1 MIWPVEPSMSWEASA
16 KIKDPWDALV
26 GRADRLAAKTEATK
40 ELLGFYAELL
50 RAQQGVYEFLRSRKG
65 WLPSGLLED
74 DLPVVRATLPVLLRA
89 VEASGAPALVE
100 EAQTLLGASDEEIDL
115 MILEQWRAP
124 SDFQFFGKAFL
135 QPYARWLIESGG
147 QPVDRE
153 LEMRENRCPFCGGK
167 PQVSVLQTR
176 EPSAEAGGRDLVCS
190 TCLGVW
196 SYRRIVCANC
206 GEERPAS
213 LSYFHTPEY
222 DHVRVDACD
231 TCKHYIKA
239 VDLTRLG
246 LAVPLVD
253 EVAAAPLDLW
263 AREHGYAKIELNLVG
278 L

>member
-1 MIWPVEPSMSWEASA
+1 MSWDTAA
-16 KIKDPWDALV
+16 KIKDPWGALV
-26 GRADRLAAKTEATK
+26 GRAERLAAKCEATK

-50 RAQQGVYEFLRSRKG
+50 RAQQVVYESLRSRKG
-65 WLPSGLLED
+65 WLPTGILEE
-74 DLPVVRATLPVLLRA
+74 DLSVVREALPQLLRA
-89 VEASGAPALVE
+89 VESSGAPALVE
-100 EAQTLLGASDEEIDL
+100 EAQALLRASDEERDS

-135 QPYARWLIESGG
+135 QPYARWLAESGG

-176 EPSAEAGGRDLVCS
+176 EPSADGGGRSLACS

-196 SYRRIVCANC
+196 SFRRIVCANC
-206 GEERPAS
+206 GEERPTK
-213 LSYFHTPEY
+213 LGYFHTPQY

-239 VDLTRLG
+239 VDMTRLG
-246 LAVPLVD
+246 HAVPVVD
-253 EVAAAPLDLW
+253 EVAAAPLDVW

>member
-1 MIWPVEPSMSWEASA
+1 MSWEASA

-26 GRADRLAAKTEATK
+26 RRAERLAAMSEATK

-50 RAQQGVYEFLRSRKG
+50 RAQRGIYDFLRSRKG
-65 WLPSGLLED
+65 WLPTGILEE
-74 DLPVVRATLPVLLRA
+74 DLPVFRETLPELLRV
-89 VEASGAPALVE
+89 VESYGAATLVE
-100 EAQTLLGASDEEIDL
+100 EARLLMRASEEEIDSV
-115 MILEQWRAP
+115 ILEQWRAP

-135 QPYARWLIESGG
+135 QPYARWLAESGG
-147 QPVDRE
+147 QVVDRE

-176 EPSAEAGGRDLVCS
+176 EPSADGGGRDLVCS
-190 TCLGVW
+190 TCLGAW
-196 SYRRIVCANC
+196 SFRRIVCANC
-206 GEERPAS
+206 GEERPS
-213 LSYFHTPEY
+213 KLGYFHTPEY

-246 LAVPLVD
+246 HAVPLVD
-253 EVAAAPLDLW
+253 EVAAAPLDVW

>member
-1 MIWPVEPSMSWEASA
+1 MSWEASA
-16 KIKDPWDALV
+16 KIKDTWDALV
-26 GRADRLAAKTEATK
+26 GRAERLAAKNEATK

-50 RAQQGVYEFLRSRKG
+50 RAQQVVYDFLRSRKG
-65 WLPSGLLED
+65 WLPSGILEE
-74 DLPVVRATLPVLLRA
+74 DLAVVREMLPQLLHA
-89 VEASGAPALVE
+89 VAAHGNAELRE
-100 EAQTLLGASDEEIDL
+100 EAQTLLRASDQERDL
-115 MILEQWRAP
+115 MLLEQWRAP

-135 QPYARWLIESGG
+135 QPYARWLAESGG

-153 LEMRENRCPFCGGK
+153 LEAREMRCPFCGGK

-176 EPSAEAGGRDLVCS
+176 EPSADGGGRDLVCS
-190 TCLGVW
+190 TCLGMW
-196 SYRRIVCANC
+196 SFRRIVCANC
-206 GEERPAS
+206 GEERPAR
-213 LSYFHTPEY
+213 LGYFHTPEY